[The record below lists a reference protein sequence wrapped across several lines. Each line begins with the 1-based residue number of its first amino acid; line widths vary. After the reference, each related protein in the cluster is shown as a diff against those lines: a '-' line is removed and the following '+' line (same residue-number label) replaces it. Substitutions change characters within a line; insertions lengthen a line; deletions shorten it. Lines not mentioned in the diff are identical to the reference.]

1 MLSQA
6 LRRNMAGPGV
16 FEVNDATFEQE
27 VLQSDKPVLVDFWA
41 AWCGPCRA
49 LAPVVDEVAA
59 QYTGQLKVMKM
70 DVDRNSATPMR
81 YGIRGIP
88 ALLIFKAGKVA
99 EQIVGYVPKD
109 TIEKS
114 ISKLIAASPGA
125 SSAAVNSTGTVKST
139 GATVPAAV
147 DTESVGKTN

>member
-1 MLSQA
+1 
-6 LRRNMAGPGV
+6 MAGPGV

-27 VLQSDKPVLVDFWA
+27 VLQSEQPVLVDFWA

-59 QYTGQLKVMKM
+59 QYLGKLKVMKM

-88 ALLIFKAGKVA
+88 ALLLFKGGKVA
-99 EQIVGYVPKD
+99 EQIVGFVPKD
-109 TIEKS
+109 TIDKS
-114 ISKLIAASPGA
+114 ISKLIGA
-125 SSAAVNSTGTVKST
+125 SANSAPVAGAVN
-139 GATVPAAV
+139 
-147 DTESVGKTN
+147 GKAPSAP

>member
-1 MLSQA
+1 
-6 LRRNMAGPGV
+6 MAGPGV

-59 QYTGQLKVMKM
+59 QYLGQLKVMKM

-88 ALLIFKAGKVA
+88 ALLLFKGGKVA

-109 TIEKS
+109 TIDKS
-114 ISKLIAASPGA
+114 ITKLIAATPTPAPATPA
-125 SSAAVNSTGTVKST
+125 SNGTATTAA
-139 GATVPAAV
+139 PAA
-147 DTESVGKTN
+147 ESTSKAV

>member
-1 MLSQA
+1 
-6 LRRNMAGPGV
+6 MAGPGV

-59 QYTGQLKVMKM
+59 QFSGQLKVMKM

-88 ALLIFKAGKVA
+88 ALLMFKGGKVA

-114 ISKLIAASPGA
+114 VNKLITASA
-125 SSAAVNSTGTVKST
+125 
-139 GATVPAAV
+139 PAAA
-147 DTESVGKTN
+147 ESVKTV

>member
-1 MLSQA
+1 
-6 LRRNMAGPGV
+6 MAGPGV
-16 FEVNDATFEQE
+16 FEVSDATFEQE
-27 VLQSDKPVLVDFWA
+27 VLQSEQPVLVDFWA

-59 QYTGQLKVMKM
+59 QYTGKLKVMKM

-88 ALLIFKAGKVA
+88 ALLLFKGGKVA

-109 TIEKS
+109 QIDKS
-114 ISKLIAASPGA
+114 ISKLIAVPANSAVA
-125 SSAAVNSTGTVKST
+125 SST
-139 GATVPAAV
+139 ATVATAGAVAA
-147 DTESVGKTN
+147 EAASKAN